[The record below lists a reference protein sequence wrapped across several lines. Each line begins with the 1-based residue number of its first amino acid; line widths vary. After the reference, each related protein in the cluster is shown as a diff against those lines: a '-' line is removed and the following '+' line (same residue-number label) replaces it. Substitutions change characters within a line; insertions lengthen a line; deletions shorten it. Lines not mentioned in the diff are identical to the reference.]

1 MPTPKTILF
10 LVALL
15 FLIPPV
21 SADSVLL
28 GVYSDSTYMKTY
40 ISGTVAFLNSGG
52 SYQNIAYA
60 SSSSGS
66 SSYVLF
72 ETDTFEDLPVQ
83 SDVDGIIYY
92 SFDSNDMSPAYYS
105 YDLSDSE
112 VGNITGH
119 VNWYRKYRDSS
130 EDGDTFYIQ
139 AYVYIDSYTL
149 VTPELPDPN
158 VNSSASLTFSKSV
171 ADSSDLITYSWNIDP
186 YLTGEYSEVYTGYTG
201 QETYQIL
208 LDVAYS
214 ENTASN
220 GEVLTIVLGAPY
232 GSGAL
237 YTGDYWLGDNYTLT
251 ATLWHDATYYDML
264 YFTEP
269 IEVSEFLDTAYVHV
283 SEVVADDDTEDPDTP
298 DENSTNPE
306 IPELPEVPEIP
317 EYPDLP
323 NATGDYE
330 ADENGSVNSTWLTGY
345 HSSVNSAFAPVDNA
359 VSGTLSY
366 FMSPVI
372 MFITYIVMITD
383 IAVVT
388 LEQILMMVASV
399 SVLLSAV
406 FSVIPDKVLMVGTYA
421 LLLDSL
427 AVILGR

>member
-1 MPTPKTILF
+1 MPTPKPILF

-15 FLIPPV
+15 ILVIPASASTYTYYDTV
-21 SADSVLL
+21 SSSAYGYEGFSDTDTDYGSTVHHLTGSCNISYTVTTAKPYGTPDNAYGKAGL
-28 GVYSDSTYMKTY
+28 YNVDTGAKYYFVTRQNVYNTYSGTSSITVPEGDYKLVTYVYAYEYGDDARGMSFTLHNGTIVTDST
-40 ISGTVAFLNSGG
+40 V
-52 SYQNIAYA
+52 
-60 SSSSGS
+60 
-66 SSYVLF
+66 V
-72 ETDTFEDLPVQ
+72 V
-83 SDVDGIIYY
+83 
-92 SFDSNDMSPAYYS
+92 
-105 YDLSDSE
+105 
-112 VGNITGH
+112 
-119 VNWYRKYRDSS
+119 
-130 EDGDTFYIQ
+130 
-139 AYVYIDSYTL
+139 
-149 VTPELPDPN
+149 PDPN

-171 ADSSDLITYSWNIDP
+171 ADSSDLISYSWNIDP

-220 GEVLTIVLGAPY
+220 GEALVIILGSSS
-232 GSGAL
+232 GSGAFS
-237 YTGDYWLGDNYTLT
+237 TGDYWLGDNYTLT

-283 SEVVADDDTEDPDTP
+283 SEVVADDDIEDPANP

-330 ADENGSVNSTWLTGY
+330 TSENGSVNSTWLTGY

-359 VSGTLSY
+359 VSGTLGY
-366 FMSPVI
+366 FMSPVV